1 MVKSS
6 TQSLLLVE
14 LAGISPLR
22 DPLSKHYQLSFIPSL
37 AMAEEQSG
45 TEFALILLD
54 ARGFPAADYLAG
66 CRAIKALSAFQ
77 DTPVFL
83 YLADGEALDM
93 LEVYDAGFDDVIT
106 SAVSAEQILARLNKA
121 VFHAIASRQLKSR
134 LQQASEMA
142 FSAMSDTSD
151 LGVNIQ
157 FLVHCH
163 ECGNIDELGMLLFRT
178 LSHYQLSCSLQMRSE
193 FEVKNL
199 EPTGLAKDLEAR
211 LLWELK
217 DAGRYVDFG
226 HRCVMNYGRVSL
238 LVKKMPDDPK
248 RFGTIKDN
256 VFCLLQGADARIKSI
271 DNGRMLEMERD
282 VLGGMAH
289 KMQNVMSQ
297 VDERYQEVMRRCAAL
312 VEDMA
317 MRVDE
322 SILFL
327 DLTEA
332 QEDTFTEIMQTGV
345 HAVSKLFNEGMRI
358 DESFRRLIDHL
369 NMLLDREHVSV
380 DELRKVLDRL

>member
-1 MVKSS
+1 MVKAS

-22 DPLSKHYQLSFIPSL
+22 DQLSKHYQLIFVPSL
-37 AMAEEQSG
+37 DLVEGQSG
-45 TEFALILLD
+45 AELALILMD
-54 ARGFPAADYLAG
+54 ARGLSAADYLAG

-83 YLADGEALDM
+83 YLAENEALDM

-106 SAVSAEQILARLNKA
+106 SANSVEQILARLNKA

-134 LQQASEMA
+134 LQQANEMA
-142 FSAMSDTSD
+142 FTAMSDTSD

-163 ECGNIDELGMLLFRT
+163 DCSNLDELGMLLFRA
-178 LSHYQLSCSLQMRSE
+178 LSHYQLSCSLQLRSE

-248 RFGTIKDN
+248 RVGTVKDN
-256 VFCLLQGADARIKSI
+256 VFSLLQGTDARIKSI

-289 KMQNVMSQ
+289 KMQSVMTQ

-322 SILFL
+322 AILFL

-345 HAVSKLFNEGMRI
+345 HAVTKLFNEGLRI

-369 NMLLDREHVSV
+369 NMLLDTEHVSV
-380 DELRKVLDRL
+380 DELRKVLERL